1 MAFQTYR
8 IMIKNYLRIAF
19 RNLAKN
25 KVFSFINIFGLAVGM
40 AAGLLIIQYV
50 SFELS
55 FDNFH
60 AKKDRVFRVTQDRF
74 EHGKLSTQWAAGA
87 FAEGNAFKNNFP
99 QVEDFVKVVG
109 NGSILAVNGDKKIV
123 LEKPYF
129 AGQSFFNIFSYPLL
143 SGDPKTALKEVNSA
157 VITETVAKNLF
168 GTTDAVGKTFKY
180 DTTTIKVTGVMKAYP
195 ENTHFR
201 SDVLISYSTLMKFVG
216 PKNDLDNQWLNDGCL
231 TYLLLKPG
239 VDPKALEAKFKPY
252 VDAVYKKLNWSD
264 ASAAYH
270 LLPVEKIHL
279 SPNLMGEAEPHG
291 DGKSVYLLA
300 GIAIFVIIIAWINYI
315 NLATAKGI
323 ARAKEVGVRKTL
335 GSNRGQLLW
344 QFMLEAMLLNGLAVL
359 LAIVL
364 IIVFLPIF
372 SAISG
377 QNITLSLLFTTPF
390 WLGVAGLF
398 FLGSF
403 FSGFY
408 PAMVLANFQPIDIIK
423 GKMSAKSG
431 GVLLRKFMVGFQF
444 AASMFLLI
452 WSLTVYKQVSFM
464 EQQNL
469 GININQTLVI
479 KQPLAHIDSFYRSM
493 SAFKNECLRDPSIK
507 SVTVSTNIPGDPVG
521 WNAGGI
527 KLKGTDQSQGK
538 QYRII
543 GGDYD
548 FLKAYDAKL
557 IAGRLFSKDFAT
569 DPHAVVFNEKATE
582 EMGFEKPEQAIGKQ
596 IDFWGDVYTIVGVV
610 DNYHQQSLHD
620 AYDAIIFRC
629 IPDVRGNVS
638 VKINTGNLQHTLATL
653 KTNWKAFF
661 PQDQFDYFFLDQHF
675 NEQYHA
681 DRQFGQVFAA
691 FTGIGIL
698 VACLGLFGL
707 VSYTIVQRTKEIG
720 IRKVLGASVNTILQ
734 LLYKD
739 FAMLVAVAFV
749 FAAPLGWW
757 SVHRWLQTYAFRIDI
772 SWMFF
777 VIPFITVTIVAMAT
791 VSYLSVKAALMN
803 PVLSLKME

>member
-1 MAFQTYR
+1 ML
-8 IMIKNYLRIAF
+8 KNYFLIAF
-19 RNLAKN
+19 RNLKKN

-50 SFELS
+50 TFELS
-55 FDNFH
+55 FDTFH
-60 AKKDRVFRVTQDRF
+60 SKKDRVFRVTQDRY
-74 EHGKLSTQWAAGA
+74 EHGKLATQWAAGA

-109 NGSILAVNGDKKIV
+109 AGSVLAINNNNNRKIV
-123 LEKPYF
+123 LEKSYF
-129 AGQSFFNIFSYPLL
+129 VSPSFFNVFSYPLI
-143 SGDPKTALKEVNSA
+143 SGDPKTALKEVYSV
-157 VITETVAKNLF
+157 VITETVAKKLF
-168 GTTDAVGKTFKY
+168 GTADAVGKTFKY
-180 DTTTIKVTGVMKAYP
+180 DLNVMKVTGVMKDYP
-195 ENTHFR
+195 DNTHFR
-201 SDVLISYSTLMKFVG
+201 SDLLISYATLLKFVG
-216 PKNDLDNQWLNDGCL
+216 PKNDIDNAWLNDGCL

-239 VDPKALEAKFKPY
+239 VDPKQLEAKFKPY
-252 VDAVYKKLNWSD
+252 VDQVYKKLNWSG
-264 ASAAYH
+264 ASAVYH
-270 LLPVEKIHL
+270 LLPLEKIHL
-279 SPNLMGEAEPHG
+279 SPGLMGEAEPHG

-315 NLATAKGI
+315 NLSTARGI
-323 ARAKEVGVRKTL
+323 GRAKEVGVRKTL
-335 GSNRGQLLW
+335 GSNKSQLLW
-344 QFMLEAMLLNGLAVL
+344 QFMLEALLLNGLAVV

-377 QNITLSLLFTTPF
+377 QNVTLGLLFSPVF
-390 WLGVAGLF
+390 WLAVAGLV
-398 FLGSF
+398 LVGSF

-408 PAMVLANFQPIDIIK
+408 PAIVLSSFQPVEVLK
-423 GKMSAKSG
+423 GKLSASSR
-431 GVLLRKFMVGFQF
+431 GVVLRKLMVGFQF
-444 AASMFLLI
+444 AASIFLLI
-452 WSLTVYKQVSFM
+452 WSLTVYQQVSFM
-464 EQQNL
+464 EKQSL
-469 GININQTLVI
+469 GINISQTLVI
-479 KQPLAHIDSFYRSM
+479 KPPLSHIDSFSRVM
-493 SAFKNECLRDPSIK
+493 TAFKNESLRDPSVQ
-507 SVTVSTNIPGDPVG
+507 SVTASTSIPGEPVN

-527 KLKGTDQSQGK
+527 KLKGTDQAQGK

-548 FLKAYDAKL
+548 YLRAYGAKL
-557 IAGRLFSKDFAT
+557 IAGRVFSKDFAT

-582 EMGFEKPEQAIGKQ
+582 EMGFDKPEQAVGKQ
-596 IDFWGDVYTIVGVV
+596 IDFWGDVYTIIGVV

-620 AYDAIIFRC
+620 AYDALIFRC

-638 VKINTGNLQHTLATL
+638 VKINTANLQQTLSTL
-653 KTNWKAFF
+653 KANWKAFF
-661 PQDQFDYFFLDQHF
+661 PQDEFNYFFLDQHF

-681 DRQFGQVFAA
+681 DKQFGQVFAT

-739 FAMLVAVAFV
+739 FAQLVVIAFLV
-749 FAAPLGWW
+749 SAPLGWYAT
-757 SVHRWLQTYAFRIDI
+757 SQWLQTYAFRIDL
-772 SWMFF
+772 SWTLF
-777 VIPFITVTIVAMAT
+777 VIPFVTVAVVAMAT

-803 PVLSLKME
+803 PVISLKTE

>member
-1 MAFQTYR
+1 
-8 IMIKNYLRIAF
+8 MIKNYFRIAL

-50 SFELS
+50 SYELS
-55 FDNFH
+55 FDTFH
-60 AKKDRVFRVTQDRF
+60 AKKDRVFRVTQDRYDR
-74 EHGKLSTQWAAGA
+74 GKLSTQWAAGA

-99 QVEDFVKVVG
+99 QVEDFLKLCGAGPV
-109 NGSILAVNGDKKIV
+109 LAINNTDDRKIS
-123 LEKPYF
+123 LEKTYF
-129 AGQSFFNIFSYPLL
+129 ASPSFFNVFSYPLI
-143 SGDPKTALKEVNSA
+143 SGDPKTALRDVNSA
-157 VITETVAKNLF
+157 VITETVAKKLF
-168 GTTDAVGKTFKY
+168 GTTDALGKTFTQ
-180 DTTTIKVTGVMKAYP
+180 DVNLLKVTGVMKDYP
-195 ENTHFR
+195 DNTHFR
-201 SDVLISYSTLMKFVG
+201 SDLLISWSTLLKIVG
-216 PKNDLDNQWLNDGCL
+216 PKNDIDNAWLNDGCL

-252 VDAVYKKLNWSD
+252 VDDVYKKINWSG
-264 ASAAYH
+264 ASAVYH

-315 NLATAKGI
+315 NLATARGI
-323 ARAKEVGVRKTL
+323 GRAKEVGVRKTL
-335 GSNRGQLLW
+335 GSAKRQLIT
-344 QFMLEAMLLNGLAVL
+344 QFMLEAMLLNGLAVM
-359 LAIVL
+359 LATIL

-377 QNITLSLLFTTPF
+377 QNITLGLLFTPVF
-390 WLGVAGLF
+390 WMGVLGLF
-398 FLGSF
+398 VVGSF

-408 PAMVLANFQPIDIIK
+408 PAIVLSSFKPIEVMK
-423 GKMSAKSG
+423 GKMAATSG
-431 GVLLRKFMVGFQF
+431 GVILRQVMVGFQF
-444 AASMFLLI
+444 MASIFLLI
-452 WSLTVYKQVSFM
+452 WSLTVYQQVSFM
-464 EQQNL
+464 EKQNL
-469 GININQTLVI
+469 GVNIQQTLVI
-479 KQPLAHIDSFYRSM
+479 KPPLAHIDSFYRSM
-493 SAFKNECLRDPSIK
+493 SAFKNESLRDPSIK
-507 SVTVSTNIPGDPVG
+507 SITVSTNIPGEPVG

-557 IAGRLFSKDFAT
+557 IAGRVFSKDFAT

-582 EMGFEKPEQAIGKQ
+582 QMGFDKPEKAIGKE
-596 IDFWGDVYTIVGVV
+596 IDFWGQVYTIIGVV
-610 DNYHQQSLHD
+610 ENYHQQSLHD

-638 VKINTGNLQHTLATL
+638 VKINTANLDHTLATL

-681 DRQFGQVFAA
+681 DQQFGQVFAA

-698 VACLGLFGL
+698 IACLGLFGL

-720 IRKVLGASVNTILQ
+720 IRKVLGASVNTILR

-739 FAMLVAVAFV
+739 FARLIVIAFV
-749 FAAPLGWW
+749 LAALLGLY
-757 SVHRWLQTYAFRIDI
+757 STNIWLQTYAFRISI
-772 SWMFF
+772 SWLFYA
-777 VIPFITVTIVAMAT
+777 IPFVTVTAVAMAT
-791 VSYLSVKAALMN
+791 VSYLSIKAALMN
-803 PVLSLKME
+803 PVVSLKTE

>member
-1 MAFQTYR
+1 
-8 IMIKNYLRIAF
+8 MIKNYLLIAF
-19 RNLAKN
+19 RNLSKN

-60 AKKDRVFRVTQDRF
+60 AKKDRVFRVTQDRYDR
-74 EHGKLSTQWAAGA
+74 GKLSTRWAGGA

-99 QVEDFVKVVG
+99 QVEDFVKIYG
-109 NGSILAVNGDKKIV
+109 TGSVLAINGDKKLV
-123 LEKPYF
+123 LEKSYF
-129 AGQSFFNIFSYPLL
+129 ASPSFFNVFSYPLIG
-143 SGDPKTALKEVNSA
+143 GDPKTALKEVNSA

-168 GTTDAVGKTFKY
+168 GTVDAVGKTFKY
-180 DTTTIKVTGVMKAYP
+180 DLNVMKVTGVMKDYP

-201 SDVLISYSTLMKFVG
+201 SDLLISWSTLLKFAG

-231 TYLLLKPG
+231 TYLLLRPG
-239 VDPKALEAKFKPY
+239 VDPQKLEAKFKPY
-252 VDAVYKKLNWSD
+252 VDGVYKKINWSG
-264 ASAAYH
+264 ASAVYH
-270 LLPVEKIHL
+270 LLPLEKIHL
-279 SPNLMGEAEPHG
+279 SPSLMVEAEPHG

-315 NLATAKGI
+315 NLATARGI
-323 ARAKEVGVRKTL
+323 GRAKEVGVRKTL
-335 GSNRGQLLW
+335 GSNKGQLLW
-344 QFMLEAMLLNGLAVL
+344 QFMLESMLLNGLAVV

-364 IIVFLPIF
+364 IIVFLPVF

-377 QNITLSLLFTTPF
+377 QSITLGLLFTPVF
-390 WLGVAGLF
+390 WLAVTGLF
-398 FLGSF
+398 LVGSF

-408 PAMVLANFQPIDIIK
+408 PAIVLSSFQPVEVMK
-423 GKMSAKSG
+423 GKLSASSG
-431 GVLLRKFMVGFQF
+431 GVILRKVMVIFQF
-444 AASMFLLI
+444 AASIFLLI
-452 WSLTVYKQVSFM
+452 GSVTVYRQVSFM
-464 EQQNL
+464 EKQNL
-469 GININQTLVI
+469 GINIDQTLVI

-507 SVTVSTNIPGDPVG
+507 SLTVSTSIPGEPVG

-548 FLKAYDAKL
+548 YLTAYGAKL
-557 IAGRLFSKDFAT
+557 IAGRVFSKDFAT

-596 IDFWGDVYTIVGVV
+596 IDFWGDVYTIIGVV

-620 AYDAIIFRC
+620 AYDALIFRC

-638 VKINTGNLQHTLATL
+638 VKISTANLQQTLAAL
-653 KTNWKAFF
+653 KSNWKAFF
-661 PQDQFDYFFLDQHF
+661 PQDEFDYFFLDQHF

-681 DRQFGQVFAA
+681 DKQFGQVFAA

-739 FAMLVAVAFV
+739 FAQLVLIAFIV
-749 FAAPLGWW
+749 AAPLGWYA
-757 SVHRWLQTYAFRIDI
+757 VHEWLQSYAFRIDI
-772 SWMFF
+772 SWAFF
-777 VIPFITVTIVAMAT
+777 VLPFIAVTFIAMAT
-791 VSYLSVKAALMN
+791 VSYLSIKAALMN
-803 PVLSLKME
+803 PVLSLKVE

>member
-1 MAFQTYR
+1 ML
-8 IMIKNYLRIAF
+8 KNYFLIAF
-19 RNLAKN
+19 SNLKKN

-50 SFELS
+50 TFELS
-55 FDNFH
+55 FDTFH
-60 AKKDRVFRVTQDRF
+60 AKKDRVFRVTQDRYDR
-74 EHGKLSTQWAAGA
+74 GKLSTQWAAGA
-87 FAEGNAFKNNFP
+87 FAEGNSFKNNFP

-109 NGSILAVNGDKKIV
+109 AGSVLAINNNNNRKIV
-123 LEKPYF
+123 LEKSYF
-129 AGQSFFNIFSYPLL
+129 VSPSFFNVFSYPLI
-143 SGDPKTALKEVNSA
+143 SGDPKTALKEVYSV

-168 GTTDAVGKTFKY
+168 GTADAVGKTFKY
-180 DTTTIKVTGVMKAYP
+180 DLNVMKVTGVMKDYP
-195 ENTHFR
+195 DNTHFR
-201 SDVLISYSTLMKFVG
+201 SDLLISYSTFLKFVG
-216 PKNDLDNQWLNDGCL
+216 PKNDIDNQWLNDGCL

-239 VDPKALEAKFKPY
+239 VDPKQLEAKFKPY
-252 VDAVYKKLNWSD
+252 VDQVYKKLNWSG

-270 LLPVEKIHL
+270 LLPLEKIHL
-279 SPNLMGEAEPHG
+279 SPGLMGEAEPHG

-315 NLATAKGI
+315 NLSTARGI
-323 ARAKEVGVRKTL
+323 GRAKEVGVRKTL
-335 GSNRGQLLW
+335 GSNKSQLLW
-344 QFMLEAMLLNGLAVL
+344 QFMLEALLLNGLAVV
-359 LAIVL
+359 LAIAL
-364 IIVFLPIF
+364 IIVFLPVF

-377 QNITLSLLFTTPF
+377 QNVTLGLLFTPVF
-390 WLGVAGLF
+390 WLAVAGLV
-398 FLGSF
+398 LVGSF

-408 PAMVLANFQPIDIIK
+408 PAIVLSSYQPVEVLK
-423 GKMSAKSG
+423 GKLSASSR
-431 GVLLRKFMVGFQF
+431 GVILRKLMVGFQF
-444 AASMFLLI
+444 AASIFLLI
-452 WSLTVYKQVSFM
+452 WSLTVYQQVSFM
-464 EQQNL
+464 EKQSL
-469 GININQTLVI
+469 GINISQTLVI
-479 KQPLAHIDSFYRSM
+479 KPPLSHIDSFSRVM
-493 SAFKNECLRDPSIK
+493 TAFKNESLRDPSVK
-507 SVTVSTNIPGDPVG
+507 SVTASTSIPGEPVN

-548 FLKAYDAKL
+548 YLRAYGAKL
-557 IAGRLFSKDFAT
+557 IAGRVFSKDFAT

-582 EMGFEKPEQAIGKQ
+582 EMGFDKPEQAVGKQ
-596 IDFWGDVYTIVGVV
+596 IDFWGDVYTIIGVV

-620 AYDAIIFRC
+620 AYDALIFRC
-629 IPDVRGNVS
+629 IPDIRGNVS
-638 VKINTGNLQHTLATL
+638 VKINTANLQQTLTTL
-653 KTNWKAFF
+653 KSNWKAFF

-681 DRQFGQVFAA
+681 DKQFGQVFAA

-739 FAMLVAVAFV
+739 FAQLVVIAFIV
-749 FAAPLGWW
+749 SAPLGWYAT
-757 SVHRWLQTYAFRIDI
+757 SKWLQTYAFRIDL
-772 SWMFF
+772 SWTLF
-777 VIPFITVTIVAMAT
+777 VIPFITVAVVAMAT

-803 PVLSLKME
+803 PVISLKTE